1 LIVKKAMR
9 HWLVKLHR
17 YSGLLLSLFLVMA
30 GLTGAALAFNDDI
43 DAWLNPQFY
52 HLAVPASATSSRQP
66 VDVLAARIEH
76 DYPHARLAFFAMGQD
91 AAAPLQAKLRS
102 RKPNGELPVDT
113 VFIDPFSATVVGER
127 NTKAVGLAPQNL
139 MPFLFRLHRYLLLDK
154 PGAIISGSL
163 GLLWVAT
170 LLIGF
175 ALAWPKHRNGWGK
188 ALSIKR
194 GAGSFRLMYDLHR
207 TVGLVA
213 GILLVITAF
222 TGAVMNLPDVARPLV
237 SSLSALTPPP
247 KGSAAESQPK
257 VLQINWQQALA
268 AAQASMPLAT
278 PARIARDEK
287 RGIYQV
293 RLRKPDD
300 IQDGGSVRVFID
312 AADGHVLRAL
322 DPLKGSAGDTF
333 MGVQYGLHT
342 GQILGLPGKILVAFL
357 GLLPLLFMITGIA
370 IWLQKRKSE
379 TLARAR
385 RLHLASMAQ

>member
-1 LIVKKAMR
+1 MKKAIR

-52 HLAVPASATSSRQP
+52 HLASSGSRQP
-66 VDVLAARIEH
+66 IDALAARVEH
-76 DYPHARLAFFAMGQD
+76 DYPHARLAFFAMEQD
-91 AAAPLQAKLRS
+91 ANAPLQAKLRS
-102 RKPNGELPVDT
+102 RKPNEELAVDT
-113 VFIDPFSATVVGER
+113 VFIDPVTAAVVGER
-127 NTKAVGLAPQNL
+127 NTKAVSLAPQNL

-175 ALAWPKHRNGWGK
+175 ALAWPKHRSGWGK

-194 GAGSFRLMYDLHR
+194 GAGGFRLMYDLHR

-213 GILLVITAF
+213 GVLLVITAF

-247 KGSAAESQPK
+247 KGSSAEGKPH
-257 VLQINWQQALA
+257 INWQQALA
-268 AAQASMPLAT
+268 AAQATMPLAT
-278 PARIARDEK
+278 PARIARDDK
-287 RGIYQV
+287 HGIYQV

-312 AADGHVLRAL
+312 AADGHVLRSL

-379 TLARAR
+379 TLARER
-385 RLHLASMAQ
+385 RSHRASLAQ

>member
-1 LIVKKAMR
+1 MKKAIR
-9 HWLVKLHR
+9 YWLVTLHR

-30 GLTGAALAFNDDI
+30 GLTGAALAFNDEI

-52 HLAVPASATSSRQP
+52 RLTSTGSRQP
-66 VDVLAARIEH
+66 IDALVARVEH
-76 DYPHARLAFFAMGQD
+76 DYPRARLAFFVMEQD
-91 AAAPLQAKLRS
+91 ANAPLQAKLRP
-102 RKPNGELPVDT
+102 RKPNDELTVDT
-113 VFIDPFSATVVGER
+113 VFIDPATATVVGER
-127 NTKAVGLAPQNL
+127 NTKAVSLAPQNL
-139 MPFLFRLHRYLLLDK
+139 MPFLFRLHRYLLLEK

-163 GLLWVAT
+163 GLLWLAT

-207 TVGLVA
+207 TVGLIA
-213 GILLVITAF
+213 GTLLVITAF

-247 KGSAAESQPK
+247 VGSAEDGKQK
-257 VLQINWQQALA
+257 IGWQQALA
-268 AAQASMPLAT
+268 SAQATMPLGT

-287 RGIYQV
+287 HGLYQI

-300 IQDGGSVRVFID
+300 IQDSGSVRVFVD
-312 AADGHVLRAL
+312 AIDGHVLRAL

-333 MGVQYGLHT
+333 IGVQYGLHT

-357 GLLPLLFMITGIA
+357 GLLPLMFMITGIA

-379 TLARAR
+379 SLVRTR
-385 RLHLASMAQ
+385 RLHKI

>member
-1 LIVKKAMR
+1 M
-9 HWLVKLHR
+9 VKLHR

-30 GLTGAALAFNDDI
+30 GLSGAALAFNDDI

-52 HLAVPASATSSRQP
+52 HLASTGGKQP
-66 VDVLAARIEH
+66 IDALAARVEH
-76 DYPHARLAFFAMGQD
+76 DYPHARLAFFAMEQD
-91 AAAPLQAKLRS
+91 ANAPLQAKLRS

-113 VFIDPFSATVVGER
+113 VFIDPVTATVVGER
-127 NTKAVGLAPQNL
+127 NTKAVSLAPQNL

-175 ALAWPKHRNGWGK
+175 ALAWPKHRSGWRK
-188 ALSIKR
+188 ALSVKP

-247 KGSAAESQPK
+247 KGSSAEGKP
-257 VLQINWQQALA
+257 QINWQQALT
-268 AAQASMPLAT
+268 AAQATMPLAT

-287 RGIYQV
+287 HGIYQV

-312 AADGHVLRAL
+312 AADGHVLRSL
-322 DPLKGSAGDTF
+322 DPLNGSAGDTF

-342 GQILGLPGKILVAFL
+342 GQIMGLPGKILVAFL

-379 TLARAR
+379 TLARTR
-385 RLHLASMAQ
+385 RLHQASTAQ

>member
-1 LIVKKAMR
+1 MKKAIR

-52 HLAVPASATSSRQP
+52 HLASSGSRQP
-66 VDVLAARIEH
+66 IDVLAARVEH
-76 DYPHARLAFFAMGQD
+76 DYPHARLAFFAMEQD
-91 AAAPLQAKLRS
+91 ANAPLQAKLRS
-102 RKPNGELPVDT
+102 RKPNEELAVDT
-113 VFIDPFSATVVGER
+113 VFIDPVTAAVVGER
-127 NTKAVGLAPQNL
+127 NTKAVSLAPQNL

-154 PGAIISGSL
+154 SGAIISGSL

-170 LLIGF
+170 LFIGF

-247 KGSAAESQPK
+247 KGSSADERP
-257 VLQINWQQALA
+257 QISWQQALA
-268 AAQASMPLAT
+268 AAQATMPLAT
-278 PARIARDEK
+278 PARIARDDK
-287 RGIYQV
+287 HGVYQV
-293 RLRKPDD
+293 RLRKPDE

-312 AADGHVLRAL
+312 AADGHVLRSL
-322 DPLKGSAGDTF
+322 DPLKGSAGDIF

-379 TLARAR
+379 TLVRTRRA
-385 RLHLASMAQ
+385 HQASMAQ

>member
-1 LIVKKAMR
+1 MQASLIVKKTIR

-30 GLTGAALAFNDDI
+30 GLTGAALAFSDNI

-52 HLAVPASATSSRQP
+52 HLASTGSKQP
-66 VDVLAARIEH
+66 VDALAARVEH
-76 DYPHARLAFFAMGQD
+76 DYPHARLAFFAMEQD
-91 AAAPLQAKLRS
+91 ANAPIQAKLRS
-102 RKPNGELPVDT
+102 RKPDGELQVDT
-113 VFIDPFSATVVGER
+113 VFIDPVTATVVGER
-127 NTKAVGLAPQNL
+127 NTKAVSLAPQNL

-222 TGAVMNLPDVARPLV
+222 TGAVMNLPDVARPMV

-247 KGSAAESQPK
+247 KGSGAEGKP
-257 VLQINWQQALA
+257 QINWQQALA
-268 AAQASMPLAT
+268 AAQAIMPLAT

-287 RGIYQV
+287 HGVYQV

-312 AADGHVLRAL
+312 AADGHVLRSL
-322 DPLKGSAGDTF
+322 DPLKGSAGDAF

-379 TLARAR
+379 TLARTR
-385 RLHLASMAQ
+385 RSHLASMAQ

>member
-1 LIVKKAMR
+1 MKKAIR

-52 HLAVPASATSSRQP
+52 HLASSGSRQP
-66 VDVLAARIEH
+66 IDALAARVEH
-76 DYPHARLAFFAMGQD
+76 DYPHARLAFFAMERD
-91 AAAPLQAKLRS
+91 ADAPLQAKLRS
-102 RKPNGELPVDT
+102 RKPNEELAVDT
-113 VFIDPFSATVVGER
+113 VFIDPVTAAVVGER
-127 NTKAVGLAPQNL
+127 NTKAVSLAPQNL

-175 ALAWPKHRNGWGK
+175 ALAWPRHRNGWGK

-194 GAGSFRLMYDLHR
+194 GAGGFRLMYDLHR

-247 KGSAAESQPK
+247 KGSSAEGKP
-257 VLQINWQQALA
+257 QINWQQALA
-268 AAQASMPLAT
+268 AAQATMPLAT
-278 PARIARDEK
+278 PARIVRIAHDEK
-287 RGIYQV
+287 HGLYQV

-300 IQDGGSVRVFID
+300 IQDGGSVRVFVD
-312 AADGHVLRAL
+312 AADGHVLRSL

-333 MGVQYGLHT
+333 IGVQYGLHT

-379 TLARAR
+379 TLARTR
-385 RLHLASMAQ
+385 RLQRASMAQ

>member
-1 LIVKKAMR
+1 VIVKKEIR

-17 YSGLLLSLFLVMA
+17 YSGLLLSLYIVMA

-52 HLAVPASATSSRQP
+52 HLGSSGGRQP
-66 VDVLAARIEH
+66 IDALAARVEQ
-76 DYPHARLAFFAMGQD
+76 DYPHARLAFFSMGQD
-91 AAAPLQAKLRS
+91 ANAPLEAKLRP
-102 RKPNGELPVDT
+102 RKPSDELAVDT
-113 VFIDPFSATVVGER
+113 VFIDPVTAAVVGER
-127 NTKAVGLAPQNL
+127 NTKAVSLAPQNL

-163 GLLWVAT
+163 GLLWLAT

-175 ALAWPKHRNGWGK
+175 ALAWPRHRKGWGK

-213 GILLVITAF
+213 GVLLVITAF

-237 SSLSALTPPP
+237 SSLSPLTPPP
-247 KGSAAESQPK
+247 KEVAKSLATENK
-257 VLQINWQQALA
+257 RQISWQQALA
-268 AAQASMPLAT
+268 SAQASLPLAT

-287 RGIYQV
+287 HGIYQV

-300 IQDGGSVRVFID
+300 IQDSGSVRVFVD
-312 AADGHVLRAL
+312 SADGRVLRSL

-333 MGVQYGLHT
+333 IGVQYGLHT
-342 GQILGLPGKILVAFL
+342 GQIMGLPGKMLVAFL
-357 GLLPLLFMITGIA
+357 GFLPLLFMITGIA
-370 IWLQKRKSE
+370 IWLKKRKSE
-379 TLARAR
+379 ALVRAR
-385 RLHLASMAQ
+385 HLHPA

>member
-1 LIVKKAMR
+1 MKKTMR

-52 HLAVPASATSSRQP
+52 HLASTGSKQP
-66 VDVLAARIEH
+66 IDALAARVEH
-76 DYPHARLAFFAMGQD
+76 DYPHARLAFFAMEQD
-91 AAAPLQAKLRS
+91 ANAPLQVKLRP
-102 RKPNGELPVDT
+102 RKPNDELPVDT
-113 VFIDPFSATVVGER
+113 VFIDPVTATVVGER
-127 NTKAVGLAPQNL
+127 NTKAVSLAPQNL

-175 ALAWPKHRNGWGK
+175 ALAWPKHRNGWRK

-222 TGAVMNLPDVARPLV
+222 TGAVMNLPDVARPLI

-247 KGSAAESQPK
+247 KGSSAEGKS
-257 VLQINWQQALA
+257 QINWQQALA
-268 AAQASMPLAT
+268 AAQATLPLAT

-287 RGIYQV
+287 HGVYQV
-293 RLRKPDD
+293 RLRQPDD

-322 DPLKGSAGDTF
+322 DPLKGSAGDAF

-379 TLARAR
+379 TLARTR

>member
-1 LIVKKAMR
+1 MR

-30 GLTGAALAFNDDI
+30 GVTGSALAFNDDI

-52 HLAVPASATSSRQP
+52 HLASSGPRQP
-66 VDVLAARIEH
+66 IDVLVATVEH
-76 DYPHARLAFFAMGQD
+76 DYPQAKLGFFAMEES
-91 AAAPLQAKLRS
+91 ANAPLQAKLRP
-102 RKPNGELPVDT
+102 RQKDGELAVDT
-113 VFIDPFSATVVGER
+113 VFIDPVTAKVVGER
-127 NTKAVGLAPQNL
+127 NTKAVSLAPQNL

-163 GLLWVAT
+163 GLLWLVT

-207 TVGLVA
+207 SIGLVA
-213 GILLVITAF
+213 GVFLVIIAF

-237 SSLSALTPPP
+237 ASMSPLTPPP
-247 KGSAAESQPK
+247 EAAGEGKP
-257 VLQINWQQALA
+257 QISWQQALA
-268 AAQASMPLAT
+268 LAQETMPLAT
-278 PARIARDEK
+278 PARIARDDK
-287 RGIYQV
+287 RGLYQI
-293 RLRKPDD
+293 RMRKSDD

-312 AADGHVLRAL
+312 AADGHVLRSL
-322 DPLKGSAGDTF
+322 DPLKGSAGDAF
-333 MGVQYGLHT
+333 IGVQYGLHT
-342 GQILGLPGKILVAFL
+342 GQLLGLPGKILIAFL
-357 GLLPLLFMITGIA
+357 GLLPLLFAITGIA

-379 TLARAR
+379 VLARTR
-385 RLHLASMAQ
+385 RMQKA